1 MLVFFF
7 FSIMIQDRV
16 PGQQIKKV
24 KTLCTR
30 VKSFGFGLLI
40 SGLFLFLKGIFS
52 KEKEKKIFST
62 ISCLFFV
69 GKSMLQEDTIQ
80 N

>member
-1 MLVFFF
+1 
-7 FSIMIQDRV
+7 MIQDRV

-40 SGLFLFLKGIFS
+40 SGLFLFFKRNLQQGKR
-52 KEKEKKIFST
+52 KKKIFST